1 MKRYT
6 ERIVATLVALVFSLT
21 LWPATEFQL
30 QQLTTADGL
39 ANNTVRKIMQDSYGR
54 IWAATSNGLSR
65 YDGRKFVNYRAM
77 HDKSHMGLTDQRVM
91 NIYEDNERR
100 LWIYQRTGD
109 VACLDLRTDRFID
122 FEAQH
127 IAMPG
132 DPEGQPTTWVG
143 DSRGRIWRVTDNDG
157 LYVEDP
163 STGISEHFT
172 TLSHTNPL
180 PTDALKCIF
189 IDSDGVVW
197 IGTDNLG
204 ISQLKVMQ
212 NDGVEYML
220 DGENIRM
227 LLSLANGSIAIGSR
241 NGDVWI
247 YDSTLTTCLE
257 TMHHDFNTYYLAISP
272 SGTRW
277 RGTKGDGLYV
287 GNKPAVHY
295 LHTDSVDGTLA
306 HNEIYA
312 IHFDSNGHS
321 WVGTFGGGLCVA
333 EEEGTDGSLSFTT
346 FLDHDYGSRRI
357 RAIVEDSLSHLWIAT
372 SHGVYRLN
380 PTLFMA
386 DTTQYTHLC
395 TGNSTLQSEEVRT
408 LFRASDGTI
417 YISEAGEGF
426 AIFDTGA
433 HLVRRITEQTDSL
446 VNSMVQCFVE
456 DADGMIWVSTEF
468 GISRYN
474 PFTHR
479 ITNYFFSKNM
489 LTNVYSENCGCRLA
503 DGRLAFGTNNG
514 VVLIDPQVY
523 NAGERSQLSRSD
535 VTIDG
540 QSPRHDI
547 IYIMRQWWNS
557 PWAVAIYIV
566 VVVAVLVWW
575 LRVRRNTHRYNRLVH
590 TLKTQRESIREQ
602 FSTDVALRRKA
613 NLDAADSEF
622 VSRIDAIVAN
632 HIADSRFTPDH
643 FAAEMSMGR
652 TTFYNNMR
660 RITGYAPREYITR
673 KRIKMAAH
681 LITTTT
687 HTIAE
692 ISDRVGIEDPL
703 YLSRLFRKIYGC
715 SPREWRKNAS
725 KHTQPDATISSQP
738 VDDILNGR

>member
-1 MKRYT
+1 MVYCIFFFLYT
-6 ERIVATLVALVFSLT
+6 MSLHGAL
-21 LWPATEFQL
+21 EFQL
-30 QQLTTADGL
+30 IQYTTADGL
-39 ANNTVRKIMQDSYGR
+39 PNNTVRKILQDSRGR
-54 IWAATSNGLSR
+54 LWVATSNGVSR
-65 YDGRKFVNYRAM
+65 FDGTHFVNYRV
-77 HDKSHMGLTDQRVM
+77 SHESGRLGLADQRVSNM
-91 NIYEDNERR
+91 YEDMEQR
-100 LWIYQRTGD
+100 LWILSPLGEASCIDLHTD
-109 VACLDLRTDRFID
+109 CLIDYKARHIEMPADPSPFDKTRAVDR
-122 FEAQH
+122 
-127 IAMPG
+127 
-132 DPEGQPTTWVG
+132 W
-143 DSRGRIWRVTDNDG
+143 GRVWSVSSTDG
-157 LYVEDP
+157 LFVASP
-163 STGISEHFT
+163 SAGVQEHFT
-172 TLSHTNPL
+172 TQSPTNQL
-180 PTDALKCIF
+180 PTDALKCIY

-197 IGTDNLG
+197 LGTDNLG
-204 ISQLKVMQ
+204 LSRLRVIQ
-212 NDGVEYML
+212 NDGVEYRL
-220 DGENIRM
+220 QGENIRM
-227 LLSLANGSIAIGSR
+227 LTSLADGSVAVGSR
-241 NGDVWI
+241 SGWVWI
-247 YDSTLTTCLE
+247 YDSAMNECIDSV
-257 TMHHDFNTYYLAISP
+257 HRDHNTYCMMQDAA
-272 SGTRW
+272 GVVW
-277 RGTKGDGLYV
+277 HGTKGEGLYV
-287 GNKPAVHY
+287 GSTHY
-295 LHTDSVDGTLA
+295 LHLDSVPESVA
-306 HNEIYA
+306 HNDIYSL
-312 IHFDSNGHS
+312 FTDFSGNC
-321 WVGTFGGGLCVA
+321 WVGTFGGGLCRAVA
-333 EEEGTDGSLSFTT
+333 VEPAGTYRFIPYLNG
-346 FLDHDYGSRRI
+346 DYGSRRV
-357 RAIVEDSLSHLWIAT
+357 RCVAETADSLMWVAT
-372 SHGVYRLN
+372 SNGVYVFDV
-380 PTLFMA
+380 PTFLA
-386 DTTQYTHLC
+386 DTTACHHLSLS
-395 TGNSTLQSEEVRT
+395 GRQLMSNEVRT
-408 LFRASDGTI
+408 LYAASDGSV

-426 AIFDTGA
+426 AIFTSDAG
-433 HLVRRITEQTDSL
+433 RRPVVVHRVSELTDSL

-456 DADGMIWVSTEF
+456 DLDGMVWVSTEF
-468 GISRYN
+468 GVSRYN
-474 PFTHR
+474 PYTR
-479 ITNYFFSKNM
+479 RLTNYFFSKNM

-575 LRVRRNTHRYNRLVH
+575 LRVRRNNHRYNRLVH

-632 HIADSRFTPDH
+632 HIADSQFTPDH
-643 FAAEMSMGR
+643 FAAEMGMGR

-715 SPREWRKNAS
+715 SPREWRKNAG

-738 VDDILNGR
+738 FDDILNGR

>member
-1 MKRYT
+1 MKRYA

-77 HDKSHMGLTDQRVM
+77 HDKSHLGLTDQRVM

-100 LWIYQRTGD
+100 LWIFQRTGD

-122 FEAQH
+122 FEARH
-127 IAMPG
+127 IAIPG

-163 STGISEHFT
+163 STGINEHFT
-172 TLSHTNPL
+172 TQSHTNPL

-241 NGDVWI
+241 DGDVWI

-277 RGTKGDGLYV
+277 QGTKGDGLYI
-287 GNKPAVHY
+287 GSKPATHY
-295 LHTDSVDGTLA
+295 LHTDSVDGALA

-395 TGNSTLQSEEVRT
+395 TGNSTLQSDEVRT

-426 AIFDTGA
+426 AIFDTSA

-479 ITNYFFSKNM
+479 ISNYFMSKNM
-489 LTNVYSENCGCRLA
+489 LNNVYSENCGTRLT
-503 DGRLAFGTNNG
+503 DGRIAFGTNNG
-514 VVLIDPQVY
+514 VVIITPYIYNEGELTAGIDRT
-523 NAGERSQLSRSD
+523 E
-535 VTIDG
+535 VTIGG
-540 QSPRHDI
+540 QTPRRDI
-547 IYIMRQWWNS
+547 IYIVSQWWNS
-557 PWAVAIYIV
+557 PWAIAIYIV
-566 VVVAVLVWW
+566 VAVVVLVWW
-575 LRVRRNTHRYNRLVH
+575 MRVRRNNQRFHQAIA
-590 TLKTQRESIREQ
+590 TLKTQKEVMRER
-602 FSTDVALRRKA
+602 FSHDVKLRRKA
-613 NLDAADSEF
+613 NTDASDTEFIERVDSIVRSEMDNPEF
-622 VSRIDAIVAN
+622 TSDN
-632 HIADSRFTPDH
+632 
-643 FAAEMSMGR
+643 FAEHMGMGR
-652 TTFYNNMR
+652 TTFFARMKAV
-660 RITGYAPREYITR
+660 TGYTPREYLNQ
-673 KRIKMAAH
+673 KRMKRVAE
-681 LITTTT
+681 LLSTTTLS
-687 HTIAE
+687 IGE
-692 ISDRVGIEDPL
+692 ISDRVGINDQL
-703 YLSRLFRKIYGC
+703 YLSRMFRKQYGC
-715 SPREWRKNAS
+715 SPSKWRKQVT
-725 KHTQPDATISSQP
+725 K
-738 VDDILNGR
+738 